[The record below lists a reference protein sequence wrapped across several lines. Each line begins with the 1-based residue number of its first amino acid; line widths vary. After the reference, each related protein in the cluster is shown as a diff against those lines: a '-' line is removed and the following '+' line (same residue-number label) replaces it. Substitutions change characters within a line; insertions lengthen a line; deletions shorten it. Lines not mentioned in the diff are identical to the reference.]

1 MKRSSIIRK
10 LAETSRPSLQAIL
23 FGCLVAI
30 LLVISDQLS
39 IHLGLREAQRIVDDI
54 LGGIIAGLIVLGY
67 ARLRMQFVAE
77 RLNTIA
83 LMNHHVRNAL
93 QVIRDARYV
102 QPENQK
108 LAEIV
113 EDAVTRIDWALREIL
128 PGRITTHDEEGWKQ
142 RS

>member
-1 MKRSSIIRK
+1 MRRGSAQMKLSLDQKIAVSLLVFLIICLLVFWVLLEKPVQTPDGADEARN
-10 LAETSRPSLQAIL
+10 LQPIL
-23 FGCLVAI
+23 F
-30 LLVISDQLS
+30 
-39 IHLGLREAQRIVDDI
+39 
-54 LGGIIAGLIVLGY
+54 
-67 ARLRMQFVAE
+67 
-77 RLNTIA
+77 
-83 LMNHHVRNAL
+83 HVRNAL

-128 PGRITTHDEEGWKQ
+128 PGRITTHDNEGWKQ